1 MFKFKKMKMQ
11 YAPIALFTYNRA
23 DHTKQAV
30 KSLLKN
36 AEAKDSDLFIF
47 SDGPK
52 NEKAKKGVEENREYI
67 RSLKNENDLEISQ
80 SRDTENDHSSVS
92 LVNYHKENKFSQDNS
107 SIPSDDSQSASL
119 RKEPSASDDA
129 TQSNTPSLNRE
140 GRGESFKSVTIIE
153 REKNWGLANS
163 LIAGI
168 TEIVN
173 KYGRV
178 IVVEDDLILSPYFL
192 QFMNEALEKYKDED
206 KVASISAFLNP
217 IDCKAPETFFLRYF
231 ACWGWA
237 TWKRGWDILINDDRV
252 LLKRLRWK
260 KNDFNIGGTG
270 PFYGILYCD
279 KVGLNDSWA
288 VRFYASQFL
297 AGKLQ
302 LFPGRTMAIQ
312 TGMDGTGTHS
322 GEGDMNYCNM
332 KVSDRPIEL
341 QDIIIEE
348 DREMYDAFSRFYGKG
363 KKKTFRTEWD
373 CFKSFVR
380 RLLGIDHR

>member
-1 MFKFKKMKMQ
+1 MQ

-30 KSLLKN
+30 ESLLKN
-36 AEAKDSDLFIF
+36 VEAKDSDLFIF

-67 RSLKNENDLEISQ
+67 KTIKDGN
-80 SRDTENDHSSVS
+80 
-92 LVNYHKENKFSQDNS
+92 VNGNGNF
-107 SIPSDDSQSASL
+107 
-119 RKEPSASDDA
+119 R
-129 TQSNTPSLNRE
+129 
-140 GRGESFKSVTIIE
+140 SVTIIE

-163 LIAGI
+163 LITGI

-237 TWKRGWDILINDDRV
+237 TWKRGWDILNKDANA
-252 LLKRLRWK
+252 LLKQLRWK
-260 KNDFNIGGTG
+260 KSDFNIKDSHN
-270 PFYGILYCD
+270 FYGMLYCQ
-279 KVGLNDSWA
+279 KVGLIDSWA

-302 LFPGRTMAIQ
+302 LFPGKSMATQ
-312 TGMDGTGTHS
+312 TGTDGSGTHGTVVDHKYDKMQLS
-322 GEGDMNYCNM
+322 MEPIHVGDI
-332 KVSDRPIEL
+332 V
-341 QDIIIEE
+341 IEE
-348 DREMYDAFSRFYGKG
+348 SKEMYDAFARFYCKG
-363 KKKTFRTEWD
+363 HKTTFRTEWSR
-373 CFKSFVR
+373 FKSFIR
-380 RLLGIDHR
+380 RLIGIDYW

>member
-1 MFKFKKMKMQ
+1 MQ
-11 YAPIALFTYNRA
+11 YAPIALFTYNRP

-30 KSLLKN
+30 ESLLKN
-36 AEAKDSDLFIF
+36 AEAKYSDLFIF

-52 NEKAKKGVEENREYI
+52 NEKAKQGVKKNRTFI
-67 RSLKNENDLEISQ
+67 RSLKDAKGNANL
-80 SRDTENDHSSVS
+80 N
-92 LVNYHKENKFSQDNS
+92 VNDNS
-107 SIPSDDSQSASL
+107 
-119 RKEPSASDDA
+119 
-129 TQSNTPSLNRE
+129 PSLNRE
-140 GRGESFKSVTIIE
+140 GWGESFKSVTIIE

-206 KVASISAFLNP
+206 RVASISAFLNP

-279 KVGLNDSWA
+279 KIGLNDSWA

-312 TGMDGTGTHS
+312 TGTDGSGTHGIKVQHTFDS
-322 GEGDMNYCNM
+322 MQLCMEPIRLGD
-332 KVSDRPIEL
+332 IA
-341 QDIIIEE
+341 IEE
-348 DREMYDAFSRFYGKG
+348 NKEMYDAFARFYAKG
-363 KKKTFRTEWD
+363 NTACELKRI
-373 CFKSFVR
+373 CGAIKSFIR
-380 RLLGIDHR
+380 SLLGLDYK